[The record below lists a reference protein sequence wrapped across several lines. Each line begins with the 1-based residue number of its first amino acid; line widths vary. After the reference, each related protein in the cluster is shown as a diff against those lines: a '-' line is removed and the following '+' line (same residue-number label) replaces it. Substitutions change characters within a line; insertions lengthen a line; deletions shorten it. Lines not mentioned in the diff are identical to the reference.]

1 MKTIHQ
7 FRVVRRPAD
16 VVSRYDAIVV
26 DGSGMPHQPL
36 TIFYHEIQPYVAD
49 GTARTYLSSLL
60 PYFEYLTTNSWR
72 EHRADQWDSE
82 PEAVRQ
88 CVRDYLVEQM
98 HCKARP
104 KDLYQLIQLSAKSP
118 STVQVFLSALKQFY
132 HVARRLKW
140 YSYPHPL
147 IDSVSHLLQEIKA
160 EEQRAAGVRP
170 RMPQQSGVEEP
181 MRQFTSDNYFKLVQ
195 GQWVPQPIDDP
206 DLHLQLR
213 QGFTQ
218 ARFCLRDQIVVRMA
232 YEAGARI
239 REILRLT
246 VGDWRKR
253 GAKQEAWAFSKGSHG
268 RRVKVIRWSA
278 ETSRMLLAYVNT
290 ERITFDRDYHRL
302 DTLNDGDPLFLSSRG
317 NPYDYD
323 SFKKHWYKLCNVLKI
338 DLNIHA
344 LRHWFVTQEMRL
356 ICETAKEPGDI
367 ERGKEDLVRYMA
379 WRSPD
384 TLKSYEHY
392 FDEIRHAEL
401 QDRLHTRWYEENRQ
415 YAQTTTSP
423 SSFTQFS
430 PASSPASG
438 STETP
443 MLTDQDQGW
452 DSLLL
457 LGGYMH
463 G

>member
-26 DGSGMPHQPL
+26 DGSGLPHQPL

-98 HCKARP
+98 HCKAHS
-104 KDLYQLIQLSAKSP
+104 KDLYQLISLTAKSP

-181 MRQFTSDNYFKLVQ
+181 RRQFTSDNYFKLVQ

-268 RRVKVIRWSA
+268 RRVKVLRFSL
-278 ETSRMLLAYVNT
+278 ETAKMLHSYANT
-290 ERITFDRDYHRL
+290 ERITHDSSSRRL
-302 DTLNDGDPLFLSSRG
+302 DLLDDADSLFLSSRG

-323 SFKKHWYKLCNVLKI
+323 SFKKHWYRLCTILGM

-344 LRHWFVTQEMRL
+344 LRHWFVTQEIRL
-356 ICETAKEPGDI
+356 ICETAKTPGEI
-367 ERGKEDLVRYMA
+367 ERGKDDLVRYMA
-379 WRSPD
+379 WRSPE
-384 TLKSYEHY
+384 TLAAYEHY
-392 FDEIRHAEL
+392 FDALHQAQI
-401 QDRLHTRWYEENRQ
+401 QDRLHAKWYEEDLH
-415 YAQTTTSP
+415 YEQTLVPPIPTFPQP
-423 SSFTQFS
+423 SETN
-430 PASSPASG
+430 PAIGQGSSS
-438 STETP
+438 E
-443 MLTDQDQGW
+443 GW
-452 DSLLL
+452 DSLLA
-457 LGGYMH
+457 LGGMVH

>member
-1 MKTIHQ
+1 MVRSQQ
-7 FRVVRRPAD
+7 FRAVRRPKD
-16 VVSRYDAIVV
+16 VSSPYALVVV
-26 DGSGMPHQPL
+26 DGSGVPHLPL
-36 TIFYHEIQPYVAD
+36 TVFYHELQRSLAE
-49 GTARTYLSSLL
+49 GTAKTYLAALL
-60 PYFEYLTTNSWR
+60 PYFAYLGMDSWR
-72 EHRADQWDSE
+72 RERQDHWDS
-82 PEAVRQ
+82 PPDAVRES
-88 CVRDYLVEQM
+88 VRDFLVEHM
-98 HCKARP
+98 HCKAQPRET
-104 KDLYQLIQLSAKSP
+104 YQLVVLTGKSP
-118 STVQVFLSALKQFY
+118 STVHVFLCALKQFY
-132 HVARRLKW
+132 HLARRKEW
-140 YSYPHPL
+140 YPYPHPL
-147 IDSVSHLLQEIKA
+147 TDPTASLMQDIEA
-160 EEQRAAGVRP
+160 EERRVAGLRP
-170 RMPQQSGVEEP
+170 RMPQRSGVEEP
-181 MRQFTSDNYFKLVQ
+181 RQVFASDNYFKLVHDTWQ
-195 GQWVPQPIDDP
+195 PQPIDDP
-206 DLHLQLR
+206 HLHRLLR
-213 QGFTQ
+213 QGFQ
-218 ARFCLRDQIVVRMA
+218 GAGFCLRDQLVVRMA
-232 YEAGARI
+232 YESGARI

-246 VGDWRKR
+246 IGDWRKR

-268 RRVKVIRWSA
+268 RRVKVIRWSS
-278 ETSRMLLAYVNT
+278 ETTRMLLAYVNT